1 MDILLYNTPKITLRI
16 EDDETGWQLCSTLEK
31 IHEVIEELRT
41 EVNMYFT
48 TDKILEVSGEMS
60 EALFEEKKRTSIIKS
75 NGSRLT
81 EKSRNEKAAGQ
92 RDMGLCR

>member
-1 MDILLYNTPKITLRI
+1 MPQRRY
-16 EDDETGWQLCSTLEK
+16 DETGWQLCSTLEK

-75 NGSRLT
+75 NGIRSA
-81 EKSRNEKAAGQ
+81 EQSRNDKAAGH
-92 RDMGLCR
+92 RDMGLFW

>member
-1 MDILLYNTPKITLRI
+1 M
-16 EDDETGWQLCSTLEK
+16 EK

-75 NGSRLT
+75 NGIRSA
-81 EKSRNEKAAGQ
+81 EQSRNSKIEQIKLLINQTQTA
-92 RDMGLCR
+92 DMELELGVELPE

>member
-1 MDILLYNTPKITLRI
+1 M
-16 EDDETGWQLCSTLEK
+16 EK

-75 NGSRLT
+75 NGIRST
-81 EKSRNEKAAGQ
+81 EQSRNDKAAGPTGYGTILVIQ
-92 RDMGLCR
+92 LRVPTPYQPSEFG